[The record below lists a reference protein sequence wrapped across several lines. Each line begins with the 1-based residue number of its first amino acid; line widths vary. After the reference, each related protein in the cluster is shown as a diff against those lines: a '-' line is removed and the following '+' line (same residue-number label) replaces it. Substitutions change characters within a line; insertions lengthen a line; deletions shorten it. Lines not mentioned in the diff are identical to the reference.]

1 MNFDLREDYGM
12 YTREGNAA
20 IADIVAW
27 ATCGEYSWK
36 ETYYALVELA
46 RREGFEEALD
56 TEVREAVYDAIG
68 AADRCESFY
77 V

>member
-1 MNFDLREDYGM
+1 MSVAYYGM
-12 YTREGNAA
+12 FSFEGNSAV
-20 IADIVAW
+20 ADIIAW

-56 TEVREAVYDAIG
+56 TEVREAVYYAIG
-68 AADRCESFY
+68 ADARDESFY